1 MVTNPSVLI
10 ADDHE
15 LVRTGIRRLLEECDC
30 RVVAEAAT
38 GEQAVELAREHG
50 PDIALIDIQ
59 MPGIGGFEA
68 TQKIGRVHPDCRV
81 IILTAHSEGPLPRT
95 LLEIGV
101 SGFLSKGCAFA
112 EMDEAL
118 RKVLNGQR
126 YLSQDVAQKLALNA
140 VEGESTNP
148 FDRLTSR
155 ELQVALML
163 LAGEHNREISAALSL
178 SPKTV
183 TTYRQRILHKVG
195 VGSLAE
201 LLRLAIQYNLAS
213 SDHIPAV
220 E

>member
-1 MVTNPSVLI
+1 MTPNVVI

-30 RVVAEAAT
+30 HVVAEAAT
-38 GEQAVELAREHG
+38 GEEAVDKTRQYR

-68 TQKIGRVHPDCRV
+68 TQKIGRIHPPCRV

-101 SGFLSKGCAFA
+101 SGFLTKGCAFA

-140 VEGESTNP
+140 LDGESTNP
-148 FDRLTSR
+148 FDGLTSR

-163 LAGEHNREISAALSL
+163 LAGEHNREISAALNL

-183 TTYRQRILHKVG
+183 TTYRQRILSKVG

>member
-1 MVTNPSVLI
+1 MVMNPSVLI

-15 LVRTGIRRLLEECDC
+15 LVRTGIRRLLEECGC

-38 GEQAVELAREHG
+38 GEQAVELVREHR
-50 PDIALIDIQ
+50 PDIALVDIQ

-195 VGSLAE
+195 VASLAE

-213 SDHIPAV
+213 PDHIPAV

>member
-1 MVTNPSVLI
+1 MAKKPSVLI

-30 RVVAEAAT
+30 EVVAEAAN
-38 GEQAVELAREHG
+38 GEEAVAQTREHR

-101 SGFLSKGCAFA
+101 SGFLTKGCAFA

-118 RKVLNGQR
+118 RKVLRGER
-126 YLSQDVAQKLALNA
+126 YLSQDVAQKLALSSLDGDHA
-140 VEGESTNP
+140 NP

-163 LAGEHNREISAALSL
+163 LAGEHNRDISSALSL

-183 TTYRQRILHKVG
+183 TTYRQRILQKVG

-201 LLRLAIQYNLAS
+201 LLRLAIQYNLTS
-213 SDHIPAV
+213 SDHIPTV

>member
-1 MVTNPSVLI
+1 MVMNPSVLI

-30 RVVAEAAT
+30 QVVAEAAT
-38 GEQAVELAREHG
+38 GEQAVELAREHR
-50 PDIALIDIQ
+50 PDIGLIDIQ

-112 EMDEAL
+112 EMNEAL
-118 RKVLNGQR
+118 HKVLSGQR

-163 LAGEHNREISAALSL
+163 LAGEYNREISATLSL